1 MQQLNINLKSTTYQ
15 NLQRIKSLDLLS
27 PVSQRVLEQVRIQ
40 EFKNIRLPKQKCN
53 SQLRE
58 VLHLDVNKKPNITHL
73 PSLNQIPNQDQ
84 HNINK
89 ISKIKIKIV
98 PKEENESKLSFQKFK
113 FNDRNTLR
121 PKQVFIKKK
130 EIDNQQKRSQS
141 FNNKT
146 HTNKV
151 QYQFMEQL
159 KNLSSTILYHLSQQT
174 NQLDRQFDQL
184 ENQLSF

>member
-1 MQQLNINLKSTTYQ
+1 MQQLHINLKSASYQ

-40 EFKNIRLPKQKCN
+40 ELKNMRTTKKKFN
-53 SQLRE
+53 SQLKE
-58 VLHLDVNKKPNITHL
+58 VLHLDTNKKDLKTHL
-73 PSLNQIPNQDQ
+73 PSISQIPNQDQ
-84 HNINK
+84 EITNK
-89 ISKIKIKIV
+89 ISKIKLKIV
-98 PKEENESKLSFQKFK
+98 PKEENESKLNLQKFK
-113 FNDRNTLR
+113 FNDRNTIK
-121 PKQVFIKKK
+121 PNKVCIKKK

-141 FNNKT
+141 FNNKI
-146 HTNKV
+146 HINKV

-159 KNLSSTILYHLSQQT
+159 KSLSTTILYHLSQQT